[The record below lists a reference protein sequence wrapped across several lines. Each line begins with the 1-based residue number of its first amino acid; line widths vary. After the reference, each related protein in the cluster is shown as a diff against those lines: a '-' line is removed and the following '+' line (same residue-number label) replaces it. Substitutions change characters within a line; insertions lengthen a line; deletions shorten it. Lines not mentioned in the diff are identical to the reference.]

1 MEEMKIIVRS
11 PNWVGDCVLAI
22 PALKSLRR
30 AFPRAEIRVAAK
42 AGTGDLFT
50 VTGLADGIVELP
62 EENGWQ
68 GLRRAIPKVRE
79 GAFDAGLLLT
89 NSFGSAVL
97 FRLGGVPERWGY
109 AADGRSLLLTKTVP
123 RPRPAAPRHHVHYY
137 LDLLAG
143 LGLETL
149 PPELRI
155 VLPAK
160 DLEEAGERLKR
171 LGVDPAR
178 PLVTLCPGASY
189 GPAKRWP
196 AGSFAAAATLVQERH
211 GAEVLIVGSASETD
225 IAEAVRQPMKRQP
238 HILTGS
244 TTLRQLMGVIAR
256 STLVMAND
264 SGPMHLANALGVP
277 VVGVFGP
284 TNPAVT
290 GPFAPPSRVV
300 KADVPC
306 WPCTYRQCPL
316 DHRCLALVAP
326 AEVAAAA
333 EALWP

>member
-1 MEEMKIIVRS
+1 M
-11 PNWVGDCVLAI
+11 
-22 PALKSLRR
+22 
-30 AFPRAEIRVAAK
+30 
-42 AGTGDLFT
+42 

-149 PPELRI
+149 PPELKI

-178 PLVTLCPGASY
+178 PLVALCPGASY

-196 AGSFAAAATLVQERH
+196 AGSFAAAAALVQERH
-211 GAEVLIVGSASETD
+211 GAEILILGSASETD

-238 HILTGS
+238 HVLTGP
-244 TTLRQLMGVIAR
+244 TTLRQLLGVIAGP
-256 STLVMAND
+256 TLV
-264 SGPMHLANALGVP
+264 
-277 VVGVFGP
+277 
-284 TNPAVT
+284 
-290 GPFAPPSRVV
+290 
-300 KADVPC
+300 
-306 WPCTYRQCPL
+306 
-316 DHRCLALVAP
+316 
-326 AEVAAAA
+326 
-333 EALWP
+333 